1 MITAQDIREKTFDKA
16 KFGGYDMA
24 SVDDFLE
31 DLAEEV
37 TASQKENAVLKSKMK
52 ILVDKIEEYRANEE
66 ALNMAVLSAQKLAVQ
81 IESEARARANAMLA
95 EADRQVN
102 AKIGS
107 IAEQADAEENRLAAA
122 KSATLKFLES
132 MREVCNKQLK
142 NIEDIGNGFI
152 PEEKAAA
159 EAAAAQAA
167 AEAAAQAASAQ
178 AAAPAPAA
186 SSIEDAVR
194 SIERSVSRIQ
204 PEESV
209 NIDISP
215 AIDVPAK
222 PESRLDSTQHL
233 PHLRRALLQSKSA
246 EAHLQGIQQ
255 RRHCGGAR
263 HIYAVCA
270 LQLVHEAA
278 VHYLGIKP
286 LKGQEHN
293 GKVCRAGRVDVLC
306 ADILGAELYL
316 GDEGFLRFGDRLRA
330 AGLIG
335 VLQGGVA
342 LSRELGVDGQ
352 VHRLVFLGGAGQLDC
367 EFHYLPASRDYLH
380 VGLILLGS
388 EYLGKDRSQLYL
400 PHNAS
405 GLYV

>member
-122 KSATLKFLES
+122 KSATLKFLDS
-132 MREVCNKQLK
+132 MREVCNKQLQ

-159 EAAAAQAA
+159 EAAAQ
-167 AEAAAQAASAQ
+167 AAAQAAARAAAQ
-178 AAAPAPAA
+178 AAAPAP
-186 SSIEDAVR
+186 SIEDAVR

-222 PESRLDSTQHL
+222 PESRFDSTQ
-233 PHLRRALLQSKSA
+233 PFS
-246 EAHLQGIQQ
+246 
-255 RRHCGGAR
+255 
-263 HIYAVCA
+263 
-270 LQLVHEAA
+270 
-278 VHYLGIKP
+278 
-286 LKGQEHN
+286 
-293 GKVCRAGRVDVLC
+293 
-306 ADILGAELYL
+306 
-316 GDEGFLRFGDRLRA
+316 F
-330 AGLIG
+330 
-335 VLQGGVA
+335 
-342 LSRELGVDGQ
+342 
-352 VHRLVFLGGAGQLDC
+352 
-367 EFHYLPASRDYLH
+367 
-380 VGLILLGS
+380 
-388 EYLGKDRSQLYL
+388 
-400 PHNAS
+400 
-405 GLYV
+405 

>member
-122 KSATLKFLES
+122 KSATLKFLDS
-132 MREVCNKQLK
+132 MREVCNKQLQ

-159 EAAAAQAA
+159 EAAAAEAAKAA
-167 AEAAAQAASAQ
+167 AEAAAQAA
-178 AAAPAPAA
+178 PAPAVSQA
-186 SSIEDAVR
+186 SIEDAVR
-194 SIERSVSRIQ
+194 SIERSVSRFQ
-204 PEESV
+204 PDENV
-209 NIDISP
+209 DIDISAALGESP
-215 AIDVPAK
+215 K
-222 PESRLDSTQHL
+222 PQSRLDSTQ
-233 PHLRRALLQSKSA
+233 PFS
-246 EAHLQGIQQ
+246 
-255 RRHCGGAR
+255 
-263 HIYAVCA
+263 
-270 LQLVHEAA
+270 
-278 VHYLGIKP
+278 
-286 LKGQEHN
+286 
-293 GKVCRAGRVDVLC
+293 
-306 ADILGAELYL
+306 
-316 GDEGFLRFGDRLRA
+316 F
-330 AGLIG
+330 
-335 VLQGGVA
+335 
-342 LSRELGVDGQ
+342 
-352 VHRLVFLGGAGQLDC
+352 
-367 EFHYLPASRDYLH
+367 
-380 VGLILLGS
+380 
-388 EYLGKDRSQLYL
+388 
-400 PHNAS
+400 
-405 GLYV
+405 

>member
-1 MITAQDIREKTFDKA
+1 MITAQDIREKTFEKA

-37 TASQKENAVLKSKMK
+37 TASQKENAVLKSKLK

-209 NIDISP
+209 NIDITP
-215 AIDVPAK
+215 ALDAQSR
-222 PESRLDSTQHL
+222 PESRLDSTQ
-233 PHLRRALLQSKSA
+233 P
-246 EAHLQGIQQ
+246 
-255 RRHCGGAR
+255 
-263 HIYAVCA
+263 
-270 LQLVHEAA
+270 
-278 VHYLGIKP
+278 
-286 LKGQEHN
+286 
-293 GKVCRAGRVDVLC
+293 
-306 ADILGAELYL
+306 
-316 GDEGFLRFGDRLRA
+316 FTF
-330 AGLIG
+330 
-335 VLQGGVA
+335 
-342 LSRELGVDGQ
+342 
-352 VHRLVFLGGAGQLDC
+352 
-367 EFHYLPASRDYLH
+367 
-380 VGLILLGS
+380 
-388 EYLGKDRSQLYL
+388 
-400 PHNAS
+400 
-405 GLYV
+405 